1 MAGTEIVT
9 RTGGDGYRTDI
20 DAGGFRLTADEP
32 AGVGGTGAG
41 PTPYDLL
48 LAALGACTGMTL
60 RMYAA
65 RKGWPL
71 EEVTVALREGRDH
84 AADCEQCER
93 PDAKLTRLEREITVR
108 GELDDAQRDRLL
120 HIAEQCPV
128 HKSLAGAFHVRTSL
142 RPADPAG
149 EPPPVPIPA

>member
-1 MAGTEIVT
+1 MADHLIVT
-9 RTGGDGYRTDI
+9 RTAGSGYRTEI
-20 DAGGFRLTADEP
+20 DAAGFLLTADEP
-32 AGVGGTGAG
+32 ASVGGTAAG

-48 LAALGACTGMTL
+48 VAALGACTGMTL

-71 EEVTVALREGRDH
+71 EEVTVALHEPRTH

-93 PDAKLTRLEREITVR
+93 PDARITRLDREITLR
-108 GELDDAQRDRLL
+108 GPLDDAQRARLM

-128 HKSLAGAFHVRTSL
+128 HKSLASAFQVETRLTL
-142 RPADPAG
+142 PG
-149 EPPPVPIPA
+149 